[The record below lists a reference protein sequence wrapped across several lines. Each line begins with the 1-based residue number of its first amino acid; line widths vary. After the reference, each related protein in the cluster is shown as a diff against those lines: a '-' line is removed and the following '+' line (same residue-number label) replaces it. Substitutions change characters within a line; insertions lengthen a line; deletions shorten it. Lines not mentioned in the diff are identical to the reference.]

1 VTIDIFTPR
10 AARELEAAA
19 ERIAEDRPDSAEA
32 FLLAAL
38 RAAARLVER
47 PRLGSVRP
55 YVPSRYRFWPLRRYS
70 YLLVYDT
77 MAEPVRIL
85 RVVHM
90 RRDLPRALTQLRR

>member
-1 VTIDIFTPR
+1 MSVDVFTPR
-10 AARELEAAA
+10 AARELEEAA
-19 ERIAEDRPDSAEA
+19 ERIAEDRPAAAEA

-38 RAAARLVER
+38 RAAARLVEQ
-47 PRLGSVRP
+47 PQLGSVRP

-90 RRDLPRALTQLRR
+90 RRDLPRALAQLRH

>member
-19 ERIAEDRPDSAEA
+19 ERSAEDRPDSAEA

-38 RAAARLVER
+38 RAAARLIER

-70 YLLVYDT
+70 
-77 MAEPVRIL
+77 
-85 RVVHM
+85 
-90 RRDLPRALTQLRR
+90 